1 MTNKTSDKNVA
12 NIEDD
17 VDELKSIMNLRTD
30 SGFAYSQKNTLSL
43 QKAIKNVLA
52 DYTRQKEMNEEHQKI
67 NGELRQAINTVE
79 KEKGE
84 WIKAYQEEKDS
95 QFDLLKRI
103 KELEEQVET
112 KQKFI
117 IMASEVIENSI
128 LEQAV
133 IDKINEYDKK
143 MEEDAG
149 HPHWV
154 VTDRIVMNVLQE
166 LLEGGK

>member
-1 MTNKTSDKNVA
+1 MSNKTSDENVA

-17 VDELKSIMNLRTD
+17 VKIVKEFIDYAQEVIDDMEYERPVDVTV
-30 SGFAYSQKNTLSL
+30 YQKDLTS
-43 QKAIKNVLA
+43 IKNILA
-52 DYTRQKEMNEEHQKI
+52 EREQMLK
-67 NGELRQAINTVE
+67 AINTVE
-79 KEKGE
+79 KEKGD

-128 LEQAV
+128 PEQAV